1 MSVEHE
7 VQKMLAKAKD
17 DELVLNKLIDDL
29 QISDE
34 IWGFHAQQ
42 AVEKLLK
49 ALLFKKC
56 IEFPRTHDLGF
67 LASLL
72 VDAGLKLPVSV
83 DEIEFLEPFGVALRY
98 DSMDMDIENMD
109 RNQTRETVVKI
120 RQWVE
125 QEVGK

>member
-7 VQKMLAKAKD
+7 VQKMLAN
-17 DELVLNKLIDDL
+17 V
-29 QISDE
+29 
-34 IWGFHAQQ
+34 
-42 AVEKLLK
+42 
-49 ALLFKKC
+49 
-56 IEFPRTHDLGF
+56 
-67 LASLL
+67 
-72 VDAGLKLPVSV
+72 GLKLPVSV

-125 QEVGK
+125 QEIGK